1 MPIICSIFHNGYRYH
16 LPNYILHFIK
26 FRRKKILI
34 IKNIYLVH
42 SIIDIKGALLDCA
55 FKNVIEMMTVAAAAA
70 TTTRA
75 SAAFHKETKLCILSG
90 ILLCIKGTKLF

>member
-1 MPIICSIFHNGYRYH
+1 M
-16 LPNYILHFIK
+16 
-26 FRRKKILI
+26 
-34 IKNIYLVH
+34 YLVH

-55 FKNVIEMMTVAAAAA
+55 FKNVIEMMTVAAAA

-75 SAAFHKETKLCILSG
+75 SAFHKETKLCILSG